1 MKTKNFFN
9 SLQIWSKRKH
19 RILGKYLVP
28 FSAKVGS
35 ISPEIFCVDAF
46 AGQGVYADGSEG
58 SPLLMAHVAD
68 EAAGRSK
75 PITLKLINVEAKRKN
90 FDVLTA
96 ATQPWVN
103 RGIVKNFSG
112 RFDRRM
118 PEIMD
123 AIGNSPAFVFLDP
136 YGPGPIHL
144 SYLRPLLERSQ
155 SITEFIINFNA
166 EGLRR
171 MAEFLNAD
179 AESERFRKARLTS
192 IKHVTEILG
201 RDRWKQVFSDP
212 RIDAQRRRAFLVR
225 DYMDTL
231 SQYGYK
237 VAAYPVRES
246 LGAAAKYYLIYCTR
260 HQDGI
265 FLMNGLIRREEDEI
279 LKEYY
284 ERGAQT
290 PLFDQVEADIASRRQ
305 ALRNLIATYA
315 EDKKRMTRGTLMM
328 HFINTKFA
336 QYHDT
341 DYRAAVQQLIEEG
354 VLATSTGKS
363 RINDHVVLT
372 YVQPSA
378 QRTDEQSG
386 LTLSLPVMT
395 KKLF

>member
-9 SLQIWSKRKH
+9 DLQIWSKRKH
-19 RILGKYLVP
+19 RIVGKYLVP

-35 ISPEIFCVDAF
+35 ISTEIFCVDGF
-46 AGQGVYADGSEG
+46 AGQGVYEDGSEG

-68 EAAGRSK
+68 EAADWSK
-75 PITLKLINVEAKRKN
+75 PINLKLINVEAKHKN
-90 FDVLTA
+90 FEVLRL
-96 ATQPWVN
+96 ATKPWVDK
-103 RGIVKNFSG
+103 GIVTNLEG
-112 RFDRRM
+112 RFDRKM
-118 PEIMD
+118 PEIMM

-144 SYLRPLLERSQ
+144 SYLRPLLERRQ

-179 AESERFRKARLTS
+179 PQTEQFRKARLTS
-192 IKHVTEILG
+192 INNTTEILG
-201 RDRWKQVFSDP
+201 RDRWKQAFSDP
-212 RIDAQRRRAFLVR
+212 LIDAQRRKKFLVR

-231 SQYGYK
+231 SQFGYK
-237 VAAYPVRES
+237 IVAYPIRES
-246 LGAAAKYYLIYCTR
+246 LGAAAKYYLLYGTR
-260 HQDGI
+260 HRDGI

-279 LKEYY
+279 AREYY

-290 PLFDQVEADIASRRQ
+290 SLFDEVQAEIVSRRR

-315 EDKKRMTRGTLMM
+315 EERKRLTRRAIMT
-328 HFINTKFA
+328 HFIYTKFA

-363 RINDHVVLT
+363 RINDDVVLT
-372 YVQPSA
+372 YVQPSI
-378 QRTDEQSG
+378 QPMEQKSI
-386 LTLSLPVMT
+386 LTLSLPVRT
-395 KKLF
+395 KKLS

>member
-1 MKTKNFFN
+1 MKTNKFFN

-35 ISPEIFCVDAF
+35 VSSEIFCIDGF
-46 AGQGVYADGSEG
+46 AGQGIYADGSEG

-68 EAAGRSK
+68 EAAGWSK
-75 PITLKLINVEAKRKN
+75 SISLKLINVEARRKN
-90 FDVLTA
+90 FVVLTE
-96 ATQPWVN
+96 ATKPWVD
-103 RGIVKNFSG
+103 RGIVKNLPG
-112 RFDRRM
+112 RFDRKM
-118 PEIMD
+118 PDIMN
-123 AIGNSPAFVFLDP
+123 AIGNNPAFVFLDP

-144 SYLRPLLERSQ
+144 SYLRPLLERTQ

-179 AESERFRKARLTS
+179 PKTEQFRKARLTS
-192 IKHVTEILG
+192 IEHTTEILG

-212 RIDAQRRRAFLVR
+212 LIDARRRRKFLVR

-231 SQYGYK
+231 SQFGYK
-237 VAAYPVRES
+237 VVAYPIRES
-246 LGAAAKYYLIYCTR
+246 LAGAAKYYLIYCTR
-260 HQDGI
+260 HRDGI

-279 LKEYY
+279 LREYY
-284 ERGAQT
+284 QRGAQHS
-290 PLFDQVEADIASRRQ
+290 LFNEVEAEIASRRR
-305 ALRNLIATYA
+305 ALRNLIATFS
-315 EDKKRMTRGTLMM
+315 EDKKRMTRRAIMT
-328 HFINTKFA
+328 HFINRKFA

-354 VLATSTGKS
+354 VLATSTGRMK
-363 RINDHVVLT
+363 INDDVVLT
-372 YVQPSA
+372 YIQPSMEEGKKG
-378 QRTDEQSG
+378 T
-386 LTLSLPVMT
+386 LTLSLPLVT

>member
-19 RILGKYLVP
+19 RIVGKYLVP

-35 ISPEIFCVDAF
+35 ISTEIFCIDGF
-46 AGQGVYADGSEG
+46 AGQGVYSDGSEG

-68 EAAGRSK
+68 EAATWSK
-75 PITLKLINVEAKRKN
+75 PINVKLINVEAKRKN
-90 FDVLTA
+90 FEVLRE
-96 ATQPWVN
+96 ATKPWVD
-103 RGIVKNFSG
+103 RGIVTNLKG

-118 PEIMD
+118 PEIINT
-123 AIGNSPAFVFLDP
+123 IGNSPAFVFLDP

-179 AESERFRKARLTS
+179 AQTEQFRKARLTA
-192 IKHVTEILG
+192 IKHTTEILG

-212 RIDAQRRRAFLVR
+212 LIAAQERKKFLVR

-231 SQYGYK
+231 TQFGYK
-237 VAAYPVRES
+237 VVAYPIRQS
-246 LGAAAKYYLIYCTR
+246 LGTTAKYYLIYCTR
-260 HQDGI
+260 HRDGI

-279 LKEYY
+279 AKEHY
-284 ERGAQT
+284 ERGEQT
-290 PLFDQVEADIASRRQ
+290 SLFDEVQAEIASRRR
-305 ALRNLIATYA
+305 ALRNLIAIYA
-315 EDKKRMTRGTLMM
+315 EENKRLTRRGIMT

-363 RINDHVVLT
+363 RINDDVLLT
-372 YVQPSA
+372 YIQPSM
-378 QRTDEQSG
+378 QRMEQKSIF
-386 LTLSLPVMT
+386 TLSLPVT
-395 KKLF
+395 PKKTS

>member
-1 MKTKNFFN
+1 MTTNNFFN

-35 ISPEIFCVDAF
+35 ISSEIFCVDGF

-68 EAAGRSK
+68 EAAGWSK
-75 PITLKLINVEAKRKN
+75 PIRLKLINVEARRKN
-90 FDVLTA
+90 FVVLTE
-96 ATQPWVN
+96 ATKPWVD
-103 RGIVKNFSG
+103 RGIVKNFNG
-112 RFDRRM
+112 RFDRKM
-118 PEIMD
+118 PEIMN
-123 AIGNSPAFVFLDP
+123 AVRNSPALVFLDP

-144 SYLRPLLERSQ
+144 NYLRPLLERPQ
-155 SITEFIINFNA
+155 LITEFIINFNA

-171 MAEFLNAD
+171 MAEFLNASPH
-179 AESERFRKARLTS
+179 SEQFQKARLTS
-192 IKHVTEILG
+192 IRHTTEILG

-212 RIDAQRRRAFLVR
+212 LIDARRRRKFLVR

-231 SQYGYK
+231 SQFGYK
-237 VAAYPVRES
+237 VVAYPIRET
-246 LGAAAKYYLIYCTR
+246 LAAAAKYYLIYCTR
-260 HQDGI
+260 HRDGI

-284 ERGAQT
+284 ERGAQHS
-290 PLFDQVEADIASRRQ
+290 LFNEVQAEIASRRQ
-305 ALRNLIATYA
+305 SLRNLIATFA
-315 EDKKRMTRGTLMM
+315 EDKKMMTRHAIMT

-354 VLATSTGKS
+354 VLATSTGRMK
-363 RINDHVVLT
+363 INDDVVLT
-372 YVQPSA
+372 YIQPSIGEVA
-378 QRTDEQSG
+378 QKSR
-386 LTLSLPVMT
+386 LTLSLPVVT
-395 KKLF
+395 KRLF